1 MTGFIELIT
10 SAQVLVGFVIVAAI
24 VALSGYSLWHALTT
38 PEQAFVVEGKRS
50 RVFWA
55 ALNALAL
62 GVSFL
67 ALTPTGPVG
76 IFGALMMLIIPG
88 GVLVPEKTRQRRLP
102 AATPHTL
109 VRTSKRATLQQKKR

>member
-24 VALSGYSLWHALTT
+24 VALSGYSLWHAMTT

-88 GVLVPEKTRQRRLP
+88 VYLTDVRPAVSSYRRKRGNGGYQQRP
-102 AATPHTL
+102 PTPW
-109 VRTSKRATLQQKKR
+109 